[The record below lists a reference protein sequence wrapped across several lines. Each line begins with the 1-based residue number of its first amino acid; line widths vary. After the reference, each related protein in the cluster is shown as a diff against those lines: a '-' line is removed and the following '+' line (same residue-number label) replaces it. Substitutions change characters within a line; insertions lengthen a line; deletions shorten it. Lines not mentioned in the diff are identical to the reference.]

1 MISLKNS
8 LKQLPYLK
16 KILSSSK
23 SELLQNM
30 HLNLDELSDIHDLIE
45 SGIVEDPPIAI
56 TEGGIIKLRI
66 Q

>member
-16 KILSSSK
+16 KILASSK
-23 SELLQNM
+23 SELLQNLY
-30 HLNLDELSDIHDLIE
+30 LNLDELKDIHDLLEDAI
-45 SGIVEDPPIAI
+45 IEDPPITI

-66 Q
+66 